1 MTTYE
6 VKMGVPI
13 PRAKCGPGGEKTQV
27 RIAIESM
34 PVGGMIECERTK
46 QNITGVTTWASVLG
60 IKLTQRR
67 LFATTMGIWRT
78 A

>member
-13 PRAKCGPGGEKTQV
+13 PPKKGGGGKE
-27 RIAIESM
+27 RGALRSAMESM
-34 PVGGMIECERTK
+34 PVGGMIEVPYTRGA
-46 QNITGVTTWASVLG
+46 QTGIASIARKCGHTMTT
-60 IKLTQRR
+60 RR
-67 LFATTMGIWRT
+67 VGDSLCFWRT